1 MLVGDAGHLV
11 DPLFGEGIYY
21 AIRSGKLAAMAV
33 LNQRHD
39 RTKSLWDYELAVR
52 EQLYSEFRIAS
63 RLADIVYTFPRLCY
77 RLLSPYREVVQ
88 LYCEVLQG
96 KETYQSF
103 IPRAK
108 GIVKSSTSE
117 LLLEALQLR

>member
-1 MLVGDAGHLV
+1 MPGTLSIHCLARVYTTPSVPASWPRWLSS
-11 DPLFGEGIYY
+11 I
-21 AIRSGKLAAMAV
+21 SGTIG
-33 LNQRHD
+33 R
-39 RTKSLWDYELAVR
+39 KSLWDYELAVR

-63 RLADIVYTFPRLCY
+63 RLADIVYTFPRLCH

>member
-1 MLVGDAGHLV
+1 MNHYLPRAFSPPAAG
-11 DPLFGEGIYY
+11 FC
-21 AIRSGKLAAMAV
+21 
-33 LNQRHD
+33 NQRHD

-52 EQLYSEFRIAS
+52 EQLYAEFRIAS
-63 RLADIVYTFPRLCY
+63 RLADIVYTFPRLCH